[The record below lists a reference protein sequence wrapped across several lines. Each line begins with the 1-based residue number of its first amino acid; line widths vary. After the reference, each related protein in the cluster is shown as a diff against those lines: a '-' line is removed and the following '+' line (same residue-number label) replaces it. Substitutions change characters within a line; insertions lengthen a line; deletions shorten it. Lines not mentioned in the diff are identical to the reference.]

1 VRLHAAIGSVTPD
14 DEHEGTG
21 DAIRQA
27 RQDGLAA
34 ARLNRIAYRRSTTP
48 EGYQ

>member
-1 VRLHAAIGSVTPD
+1 VRLHAVIGSVTPD

-21 DAIRQA
+21 DAI

-48 EGYQ
+48 EGNQ